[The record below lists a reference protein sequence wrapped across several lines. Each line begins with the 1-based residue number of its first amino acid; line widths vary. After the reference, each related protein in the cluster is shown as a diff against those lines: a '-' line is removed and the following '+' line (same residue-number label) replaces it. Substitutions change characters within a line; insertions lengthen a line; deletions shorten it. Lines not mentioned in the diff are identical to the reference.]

1 MAENGSWTKSLFVG
15 LWNILNFSRK
25 LFFNIVFIVIAV
37 AIIAAVTKDS
47 GKIGVTPDSIL
58 DIKLRGRLVIE
69 KQEVDPFNE
78 FMQDAFDEEEDNPE
92 VLVQDVVMA
101 LENAAEDNRIKGATL
116 NLQGLAPSGLDKL
129 RVLAQAVAAFRDS
142 GKPIYATGDYYTRDQ
157 YYVAAHATK
166 VFLNPMGAV
175 LVDGYSRFGMYLK
188 GMLDKLKINTHIFR
202 VGTYKSAVEP
212 FMRNDMSEAAKAAN
226 LAWLSSY
233 WEQYKADV
241 ASARGFDTD
250 NFDEKFDQFLERFKA
265 VDGDFSNYALEYGW
279 VDELLTREQL
289 RSTMQEVVASK
300 DNRNGY
306 ATTSLNTY
314 LSVINPPLPPV
325 LNDKDTVAIVV
336 AAGTILDG
344 EQKAGSIG
352 GDSTARLLRKA
363 RLDDSVKAVVL
374 RVDSPGGSAFA
385 SEIIRQEILNLKAA
399 GKPVV
404 TQMGSYAA
412 SGGYWISAST
422 DYIVASPSTITGSIG
437 VFGLFM
443 TYEDSLG
450 YLGISSD
457 GVSTTELADF
467 SPARGLVD
475 GYKDLFQLNVERTY
489 GQFISLV
496 AEERQL
502 DVQRVDEIAQGRVW
516 IGETALELGL
526 VDELGG
532 LDTAL
537 NKAAEL
543 AELEDYDTRYIKRD
557 LSAKELFWKEFFGQA
572 VASVAKST
580 LTHVDSPM
588 LGLVKQV
595 VREFDMF
602 AQLNDPSGVYVY
614 CIQCQPQ

>member
-289 RSTMQEVVASK
+289 RSTLQEIVASK

>member
-289 RSTMQEVVASK
+289 RSTLQEIVASK

-325 LNDKDTVAIVV
+325 LSDKDTVAIVV

>member
-129 RVLAQAVAAFRDS
+129 RLLAQAVAAFRDS